1 MIGFCKYRS
10 IAVNLICVSVLII
23 GTVSCGISE
32 SVVVPLSEMK
42 IEDKRFLDTNTS
54 ATTFYFGLFNTDGY
68 DRYSGTVFQDMM
80 YRMTAEQSIMNDGK
94 PIEYFEGVVQ
104 KKGLHVVY
112 ELNGIYTSEPIL
124 NLVRYNN
131 DDTTATSGSIIL
143 ATQKTS
149 SAPSLQEAYSAL
161 PGLSKPLTKDEV
173 TTKKNKVQFS
183 KKAGSKIDERLIIIA
198 CFRESYF
205 EEHMLRPF
213 ENELSEIDYYQAK
226 GWVRV
231 YLVDFPGYRFYEAQ
245 EVFPDAWRAYYGE

>member
-10 IAVNLICVSVLII
+10 IAVNLICISVLIL

-104 KKGLHVVY
+104 KKGLHVIY
-112 ELNGIYTSEPIL
+112 QLNGIYTSEPFLRSVSHNSDTIL
-124 NLVRYNN
+124 SS
-131 DDTTATSGSIIL
+131 DTTTLLLQETTANSL
-143 ATQKTS
+143 PKKTS
-149 SAPSLQEAYSAL
+149 STL
-161 PGLSKPLTKDEV
+161 PGLTKPLTKERL
-173 TTKKNKVQFS
+173 TTKEKGVQS
-183 KKAGSKIDERLIIIA
+183 QSNAVSKIDDRLIIIA
-198 CFRESYF
+198 CFREPYF
-205 EEHMLRPF
+205 EEYMLSSF
-213 ENELSEIDYYQAK
+213 ENELSEIDYYRAK

-231 YLVDFPGYRFYEAQ
+231 YLVDFPGYKIFEAK

>member
-10 IAVNLICVSVLII
+10 IAVNLICVSVIII

-42 IEDKRFLDTNTS
+42 IEDKRFLDTNTA

-104 KKGLHVVY
+104 KKGLHVIY
-112 ELNGIYTSEPIL
+112 QLNGIYTSEPFL
-124 NLVRYNN
+124 RSVSQNS
-131 DDTTATSGSIIL
+131 DTTLSSDSTALALQKPTPAPFPQKAT
-143 ATQKTS
+143 
-149 SAPSLQEAYSAL
+149 PAL

-173 TTKKNKVQFS
+173 TTKKKEVQSS
-183 KKAGSKIDERLIIIA
+183 KRAVSKIDERLIIVA

-205 EEHMLRPF
+205 EEYMLRPF
-213 ENELSEIDYYQAK
+213 ENELSEIDYYRAK

-231 YLVDFPGYRFYEAQ
+231 YLVDFPGYRIYEAQ
-245 EVFPDAWRAYYGE
+245 EVFPDAWRANYGE